1 MRGISYGVTGAGESS
16 VFVFVIFCYGK
27 LLLVFCCHRVV
38 FSNIVQGFVLVDSDL
53 VVDLQK
59 EARVVET
66 RKEEGRQEQE
76 ELWQWL

>member
-1 MRGISYGVTGAGESS
+1 MSYGVTGGGEGL

-38 FSNIVQGFVLVDSDL
+38 FSKIVQGFVLLDSDL

-59 EARVVET
+59 EALVVET

>member
-1 MRGISYGVTGAGESS
+1 M
-16 VFVFVIFCYGK
+16 
-27 LLLVFCCHRVV
+27 
-38 FSNIVQGFVLVDSDL
+38 QGFVLLDSDL

-59 EARVVET
+59 EAPVVET

>member
-1 MRGISYGVTGAGESS
+1 V
-16 VFVFVIFCYGK
+16 
-27 LLLVFCCHRVV
+27 LL
-38 FSNIVQGFVLVDSDL
+38 DSDL

-59 EARVVET
+59 EALVVET

>member
-1 MRGISYGVTGAGESS
+1 
-16 VFVFVIFCYGK
+16 
-27 LLLVFCCHRVV
+27 LLWKVALGFCCHRFV
-38 FSNIVQGFVLVDSDL
+38 FSKIVQGFVLLDSDL

-59 EARVVET
+59 EAPVVET

>member
-1 MRGISYGVTGAGESS
+1 VTGGREGLD
-16 VFVFVIFCYGK
+16 FVFVTFCYGK

-38 FSNIVQGFVLVDSDL
+38 FSKIVQGFVLLDL

-59 EARVVET
+59 EAPVVET